1 MSDENLFT
9 TIGTKDR
16 LVDRVVSEI
25 QTLIVEGRLQ
35 PGTQLPPE
43 RELAE
48 QLGVSRTVI
57 REAVHILM
65 TKGLLETRPGVGTIV
80 REMTRAQVV
89 EPISLLVQLRDGGTD
104 FEDLHQVRSI
114 LEVEIAGLAALQ
126 ATPDDIVSL
135 KQLMAE
141 MDASVDDAE
150 TFAALDADFHQV
162 LANMTHN
169 PILLLIVAVIRDL
182 LADYILMVTRRI
194 EPNRHVIPY
203 HQKIV
208 DRVAA
213 KDAQGARQA
222 MQAHLVQIRKNHE
235 EAFRLQQGSPQAT

>member
-1 MSDENLFT
+1 MSGDSLFT

-43 RELAE
+43 REWAE
-48 QLGVSRTVI
+48 QLGVSRTVV

-65 TKGLLETRPGVGTIV
+65 TKGLLETKPGVGRTV
-80 REMTRAQVV
+80 RQMTRDQIV
-89 EPISLLVQLRDGGTD
+89 EPFSLLVQLRDGGTD

-126 ATPDDIVSL
+126 ATPADISSL

-141 MDASVDDAE
+141 MEANVDNAD
-150 TFAALDADFHQV
+150 TFAALDTDFHQV
-162 LANMTHN
+162 LANITHN
-169 PILLLIVAVIRDL
+169 PILVLIAAVIRDL
-182 LADYILMVTRRI
+182 MVEYILMVTRRI
-194 EPNRHVIPY
+194 EPRRQVIPY
-203 HQKIV
+203 HRQIV
-208 DRVAA
+208 DEVAA
-213 KDAQGARQA
+213 KDAEGARQA
-222 MQAHLVQIRKNHE
+222 MRGHLVQIRKNHE
-235 EAFRLQQGSPQAT
+235 EAFRLQKDSPQAA

>member
-1 MSDENLFT
+1 MSGDSLFA

-48 QLGVSRTVI
+48 QLGVSRTVV

-65 TKGLLETRPGVGTIV
+65 AKGLLETRPGVGTIV

-89 EPISLLVQLRDGGTD
+89 EPISLLVKLRDGDTD

-126 ATPDDIVSL
+126 ATPGDISSL

-141 MDASVDDAE
+141 MEANVDNAD
-150 TFAALDADFHQV
+150 TFAALDTDFHQV

-169 PILLLIVAVIRDL
+169 PILVLIAAVIRDL
-182 LADYILMVTRRI
+182 MAEYILVVTRRI
-194 EPNRHVIPY
+194 EPRRQVIPY
-203 HQKIV
+203 HRQIV
-208 DRVAA
+208 DEVAA
-213 KDAQGARQA
+213 KDVEGARQA
-222 MQAHLVQIRKNHE
+222 MRGHLVQIRRNHE

>member
-1 MSDENLFT
+1 MSDGNLFN

-16 LVDRVVSEI
+16 LVDRVASEI

-43 RELAE
+43 REWAE
-48 QLGVSRTVI
+48 QLGVSRTVV

-65 TKGLLETRPGVGTIV
+65 TKGLLETKPGVGRVV
-80 REMTRAQVV
+80 RQMTRAQIV
-89 EPISLLVQLRDGGTD
+89 EPFSLLVQLRDGGTD

-141 MDASVDDAE
+141 MEASVDDAN
-150 TFAALDADFHQV
+150 TFAAQDTDFHQV

-169 PILLLIVAVIRDL
+169 PILVLIVAVIRDL
-182 LADYILMVTRRI
+182 MADYILMVTRRI
-194 EPNRHVIPY
+194 EPRRQVIPY

-208 DRVAA
+208 DRVSA
-213 KDAQGARQA
+213 KDAEGARQA
-222 MQAHLVQIRKNHE
+222 MRGHLVQIRKNHE
-235 EAFRLQQGSPQAT
+235 EAFRLQQVSAEAI

>member
-1 MSDENLFT
+1 MSDENLFA

-16 LVDRVVSEI
+16 LVDRVAREI
-25 QTLIVEGRLQ
+25 QTLIVEGRLL
-35 PGTQLPPE
+35 PGTKLPPE

-48 QLGVSRTVI
+48 QMGVSRTVV

-65 TKGLLETRPGVGTIV
+65 TKGLLATKPGVGRVV
-80 REMTRAQVV
+80 RQMTRDQIV
-89 EPISLLVQLRDGGTD
+89 EPFSLLVQLRDGGTD

-114 LEVEIAGLAALQ
+114 LEVEISGLAALQ
-126 ATPDDIVSL
+126 ATPEDIASL

-141 MDASVDDAE
+141 MEANVDNTD
-150 TFAALDADFHQV
+150 TFAALDTDFHQV

-169 PILLLIVAVIRDL
+169 PILVLIVAVIRDL

-194 EPNRHVIPY
+194 EPNRQVIPY
-203 HQKIV
+203 HRQVV

-213 KDAQGARQA
+213 KDVQGARQA

-235 EAFRLQQGSPQAT
+235 EAFRLQQSSPQAT